1 MEKLNVT
8 FNLFRT
14 IDGKTDNDIYKD
26 IAGHFYSD
34 EMGFGFTDVYMDDM
48 LLSALLVKRV
58 PTYYTTWNEEQKV
71 MEKKTLLIMKEIKFF
86 MDFKSNHLYVEG
98 GVSSM
103 NYLKQALRNVCWK
116 TFVYEDLKIKPF
128 KLLSTFISDEKLST
142 LNEISMSDFQFEK
155 VLIGKYTAK
164 LIDAQIPFDLI
175 QEYSENMSKFKACI
189 QVEDA
194 EAQVTIKSKNSMV
207 ISCEEEDKYTIFEY
221 LSSKIY

>member
-1 MEKLNVT
+1 MEKLTVT

-34 EMGFGFTDVYMDDM
+34 EMGFGFTDVYMNDM

-98 GVSSM
+98 GG
-103 NYLKQALRNVCWK
+103 RPK
-116 TFVYEDLKIKPF
+116 T
-128 KLLSTFISDEKLST
+128 
-142 LNEISMSDFQFEK
+142 
-155 VLIGKYTAK
+155 
-164 LIDAQIPFDLI
+164 
-175 QEYSENMSKFKACI
+175 
-189 QVEDA
+189 
-194 EAQVTIKSKNSMV
+194 
-207 ISCEEEDKYTIFEY
+207 
-221 LSSKIY
+221 